1 MADTVVVLDIET
13 IKDAAV
19 MPAEWDAAKWPPP
32 LGWRVIAV
40 GILSATRTGSGYGIE
55 KLACGTGDERPLLEK
70 FWTFVDRRQPLI
82 VTWNGRG
89 FDLPVL
95 LHRAMLHKVQAKAWF
110 GGSRTASYGYRF
122 SADGHCD
129 LMDQLT
135 DYGAVQK
142 TSLDLTAAALGFAG
156 KCEADGSHV
165 EALFNEGKVAEIAA
179 YCETDVLNLYGVFL
193 RWAHLT
199 GRIDNDGLQQSLETM
214 TAFLA
219 REAPERPHLGRF
231 LGASPAL
238 GPVTATPNAASP
250 E

>member
-1 MADTVVVLDIET
+1 MVLDIET

-19 MPAEWDAAKWPPP
+19 MPPDWDATRWPPP
-32 LGWRVIAV
+32 LGWRVIAI
-40 GILSATRTGSGYGIE
+40 GMLAATRSGEGYGIE
-55 KLACGTGDERPLLEK
+55 KLACGTGDERHLLDR
-70 FWTFVDRRQPLI
+70 FWTFVERRQPLI

-95 LHRAMLHKVQAKAWF
+95 LHRAMLHKVQAKTWF
-110 GGSRTASYGYRF
+110 GGSRTASYGYRY

-142 TSLDLTAAALGFAG
+142 TSLGLTAAALGFAG
-156 KCEADGSHV
+156 KCEADGSQV
-165 EALFNEGKVAEIAA
+165 EALFNDGKVAEIAA
-179 YCETDVLNLYGVFL
+179 YCETDVLNLYGIFL

-199 GRIDNDGLQQSLETM
+199 GRIDDPSLEQSLARM
-214 TAFLA
+214 SAFLVQQG
-219 REAPERPHLGRF
+219 PGKPHLGRF
-231 LGASPAL
+231 VDASPAL
-238 GPVTATPNAASP
+238 TALAAAAIAAGP